1 MAKEVGMKVILDHD
15 DQVAH
20 LGAAGRIKFHV
31 LHPIKPRGHHQI
43 VGLRNGHGKEQ
54 RSQKKAQENE

>member
-31 LHPIKPRGHHQI
+31 LHPIKSRSNDQI
-43 VGLRNGHGKEQ
+43 VGLRGGHGKEQ
-54 RSQKKAQENE
+54 RSQQKAHESE